1 MGSEKDNIQKELQDA
16 AALEAQL
23 KQAER
28 QAYYEQE
35 RAMQQKMHADEMA
48 GIAQNAAAAYGNQA
62 QIVKDIED
70 KISTAKTQDEA
81 ARKRENAYRYISGVG
96 DTLSSL
102 ANLVGTAHSA
112 SNQQQTYNSSRVVE
126 KAETERKARKLKMD
140 ELSKRQDEMKKQ
152 LNDLKAAGSLAISQA
167 GVKQQKEQM
176 ELMSK
181 QRKDENYAL
190 YKERQLAIDEI
201 NALANL
207 TRSQNYGSKGKGNG
221 NGKVTHIGQRK
232 YVTIMGADGKPV
244 KYDITKYKNFDKDYM
259 KVLDMAIK
267 NGTSGLS
274 EDDIA
279 AYNEAAEAA
288 MGKETGLQKE
298 WFRTHMYRQNIIDM
312 MDKPVGKGANDNTR
326 YP

>member
-1 MGSEKDNIQKELQDA
+1 MGNESKDIQKELQDA

-28 QAYYEQE
+28 QAYYDTE
-35 RAMQQKMHADEMA
+35 RDLQQKMHADEMA
-48 GIAQNAAAAYGNQA
+48 GVAQNAAAVYGNQA

-81 ARKRENAYRYISGVG
+81 ARRKENAYRYISGVG

-102 ANLVGTAHSA
+102 ANLVGVANKA

-126 KAETERKARKLKMD
+126 KAEAERKARKLEMD
-140 ELSKRQDEMKKQ
+140 QLSKRQDEMKGR
-152 LNDLKAAGSLAISQA
+152 LNDLKAAGTLALSQT

-176 ELMSK
+176 ELLSK
-181 QRKDENYAL
+181 QRRAENEAQ
-190 YKERQLAIDEI
+190 YKERQFAINEI
-201 NALANL
+201 NAMANL
-207 TRSQNYGSKGKGNG
+207 ARSQGYGKKKGDGNG
-221 NGKVTHIGQRK
+221 TVTHIGQRK
-232 YVTIMGADGKPV
+232 YVTIMGSDGKPV
-244 KYDITKYKNFDKDYM
+244 QYDITKYKNFDKDYM
-259 KVLDMAIK
+259 KMLDIAIK
-267 NGTSGLS
+267 NGTSGLTD
-274 EDDIA
+274 EEIA

-312 MDKPVGKGANDNTR
+312 MDKPAGKGANDNTR